1 MSTLSI
7 RTALETALGT
17 VSPAI
22 SIAYE
27 NQSFIKPVTAYQQ
40 AHILF
45 ARPDN
50 VVFGAEHIERGY
62 MQVKLMY
69 PANAGSSA
77 AYTQAEAIRTT
88 FQRGTTFSSGGVN
101 VIVSDTPEV
110 SPGMIEEG
118 RYAVIVK
125 IRFFSHIN

>member
-17 VSPAI
+17 VTPAI
-22 SIAYE
+22 TTIEE
-27 NQSFIKPVTAYQQ
+27 NVSVPKPSTAYQQ
-40 AHILF
+40 VHILF
-45 ARPDN
+45 ASPDN
-50 VVFGAEHIERGY
+50 AVFGAEHIERGF

-69 PANAGSSA
+69 PANAGA
-77 AYTQAEAIRTT
+77 APAYTQAEAIRTT
-88 FQRGTTFSSGGVN
+88 FQRGTTFSSGGIK

-110 SPGMIEEG
+110 TPGRIEEG

-125 IRFFSHIN
+125 IRFFSNIN